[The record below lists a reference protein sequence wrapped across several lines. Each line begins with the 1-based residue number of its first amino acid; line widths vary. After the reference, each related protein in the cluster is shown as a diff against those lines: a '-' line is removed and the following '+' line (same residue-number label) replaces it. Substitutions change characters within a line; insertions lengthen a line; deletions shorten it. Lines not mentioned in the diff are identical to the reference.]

1 MAQILVIDDDADLR
15 DVIMRIL
22 KAAGHSVVTAPDG
35 EAGLRTFNEHRFDM
49 VVTDIVMPKR
59 EGLEVIREMRQARAD
74 LKILAVSGAGILS
87 RADYLPYAERL
98 GADRVLA
105 KPFMPQDLV
114 GAVKELL
121 GAA

>member
-22 KAAGHSVVTAPDG
+22 KDAGHSVVTAPDG
-35 EAGLRTFNEHRFDM
+35 EAGLRAFHEHRFDM

-59 EGLEVIREMRQARAD
+59 EGLEVIREMRQTRAD

-105 KPFMPQDLV
+105 KPFMPQELV

-121 GAA
+121 DAA